1 MNIKTEEVRAFVNY
15 GYIPFS
21 KIQCIKRLLF
31 MWATAWIPCIMS
43 KHRTVVSVIILACVL
58 AITWLFLGLIRQRSE
73 ERESRFL
80 CDAVTFTYHAIVL
93 NNLAYQVL
101 RRMIGV
107 GWLAQIAFLLIL
119 FLGIVVVALNVYRR
133 VKHDGYSVGSKSS
146 VSITLPVV
154 GGVAGVFAA
163 KLLLPAADETILPI
177 ILATILLL
185 LSLGIGIGSLSFVK
199 WLIVHKN
206 RELF

>member
-58 AITWLFLGLIRQRSE
+58 AITCLFLGLIRQRSE

-80 CDAVTFTYHAIVL
+80 CDAVTFTYHALYLI
-93 NNLAYQVL
+93 
-101 RRMIGV
+101 I
-107 GWLAQIAFLLIL
+107 LLIRCC
-119 FLGIVVVALNVYRR
+119 V
-133 VKHDGYSVGSKSS
+133 
-146 VSITLPVV
+146 
-154 GGVAGVFAA
+154 
-163 KLLLPAADETILPI
+163 E
-177 ILATILLL
+177 
-185 LSLGIGIGSLSFVK
+185 
-199 WLIVHKN
+199 
-206 RELF
+206 